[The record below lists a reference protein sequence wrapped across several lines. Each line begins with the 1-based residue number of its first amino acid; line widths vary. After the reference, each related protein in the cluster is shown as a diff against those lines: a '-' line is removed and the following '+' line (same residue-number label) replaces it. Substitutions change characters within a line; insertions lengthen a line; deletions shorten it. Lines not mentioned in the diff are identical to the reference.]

1 MVFVTRSGSSLLVS
15 PWKDGL
21 KPKEIIEDGWDIQN
35 VMIVFQEESSDQDI
49 LEEEELVDLFTVI
62 GNGFAKLSSFTI
74 SVQSS
79 ASPSPSHT
87 DNKKRIIPP
96 LKAITALLNG
106 RNRLRSL
113 TLNQL
118 RLMGHDQEFAD
129 FIASVRLHPTLHN
142 FNCMGCV
149 FSKNSRFQHLK
160 AAINSRT
167 KKDVFLDGS
176 IILEYTRVLMKSKD
190 EGWVFSYPLLCCF

>member
-35 VMIVFQEESSDQDI
+35 VLIVFQDDNSDQEI
-49 LEEEELVDLFTVI
+49 LEEEDLVDLFTAI
-62 GNGFAKLSSFTI
+62 GNGFPKLSSFTI
-74 SVQSS
+74 SIQSS
-79 ASPSPSHT
+79 ASPSHT
-87 DNKKRIIPP
+87 NNKKRIIPP

-113 TLNQL
+113 TLDQL
-118 RLMGHDQEFAD
+118 RLLGHDQEFAN
-129 FIASVRLHPTLHN
+129 FIASVRLHPTLYS
-142 FNCMGCV
+142 FDCTGCD
-149 FSKNSRFQHLK
+149 FSKNSHFQDLK

-167 KKDVFLDGS
+167 MKHVFLDGS
-176 IILEYTRVLMKSKD
+176 IILESARVLMKSKD